1 MRCLMIDVAQTSMA
15 AGAAC
20 AIAQVTG
27 VNDNMSQSHYHDYF
41 ELYFL
46 DSGERYHLMDD
57 KLFKLQAGDCILF
70 LHRRCTVPTVTR
82 IWHFRGWCCISARKR
97 SPRRIFFISFSTRRW
112 FTVPTVGELHQLRR
126 IIYAMEEEQHS
137 HLDCHDECMQ
147 SLLNPI
153 MVQLLRM
160 NQRAPASSARPGLP
174 K

>member
-1 MRCLMIDVAQTSMA
+1 MIDVAQTSMA

-57 KLFKLQAGDCILF
+57 KLFKLPGRGLYSLP

-112 FTVPTVGELHQLRR
+112 FTVLTVRSFTSCG
-126 IIYAMEEEQHS
+126 
-137 HLDCHDECMQ
+137 
-147 SLLNPI
+147 
-153 MVQLLRM
+153 
-160 NQRAPASSARPGLP
+160 ASSMPWKRSSIRIWTATTNVCSLF
-174 K
+174 

>member
-1 MRCLMIDVAQTSMA
+1 MIDVAQTSMA

-70 LHRRCTVPTVTR
+70 PPQTMHRSYGDQDMAFSRAVLYFYPETITSADLLHKLLHSQVVTVLTVRSFTSCGASSMPWKRSRIR
-82 IWHFRGWCCISARKR
+82 IWTATTNVC
-97 SPRRIFFISFSTRRW
+97 
-112 FTVPTVGELHQLRR
+112 
-126 IIYAMEEEQHS
+126 
-137 HLDCHDECMQ
+137 
-147 SLLNPI
+147 SLF
-153 MVQLLRM
+153 
-160 NQRAPASSARPGLP
+160 
-174 K
+174 

>member
-70 LHRRCTVPTVTR
+70 PPQTMHRSYGDQDMAFSRVVLY
-82 IWHFRGWCCISARKR
+82 FRPENDHLGGS
-97 SPRRIFFISFSTRRW
+97 SSISFSTRRW
-112 FTVPTVGELHQLRR
+112 FTVLTVRSFTSCG
-126 IIYAMEEEQHS
+126 
-137 HLDCHDECMQ
+137 
-147 SLLNPI
+147 
-153 MVQLLRM
+153 
-160 NQRAPASSARPGLP
+160 ASSMPWKRSSIRIWTATTNVCSLF
-174 K
+174 

>member
-70 LHRRCTVPTVTR
+70 PPQTMHRSY
-82 IWHFRGWCCISARKR
+82 GDQDMA
-97 SPRRIFFISFSTRRW
+97 FFAGGAVF
-112 FTVPTVGELHQLRR
+112 PPEDD
-126 IIYAMEEEQHS
+126 
-137 HLDCHDECMQ
+137 HLGG
-147 SLLNPI
+147 
-153 MVQLLRM
+153 
-160 NQRAPASSARPGLP
+160 SSS
-174 K
+174 

>member
-1 MRCLMIDVAQTSMA
+1 MMLHRQVWQPVQ
-15 AGAAC
+15 AC

-70 LHRRCTVPTVTR
+70 PPQTMHRSYGDPGYGIFC
-82 IWHFRGWCCISARKR
+82 GWCCISARKR

-112 FTVPTVGELHQLRR
+112 FTVLTVRSFTSCG
-126 IIYAMEEEQHS
+126 
-137 HLDCHDECMQ
+137 
-147 SLLNPI
+147 
-153 MVQLLRM
+153 
-160 NQRAPASSARPGLP
+160 ASSMPWKRSRIRIWTATTNVCSLF
-174 K
+174 

>member
-1 MRCLMIDVAQTSMA
+1 MIDVAQTSMA

-70 LHRRCTVPTVTR
+70 PPQTMHRSYGDQDMAFSRVVLYFRPETITSADLLHKLLHSQVVYRPD
-82 IWHFRGWCCISARKR
+82 SQ
-97 SPRRIFFISFSTRRW
+97 
-112 FTVPTVGELHQLRR
+112 ELHQLRR

-147 SLLNPI
+147 SLLNLI

-160 NQRAPASSARPGLP
+160 NQESTGILRETRVT
-174 K
+174 KVIQ